1 MADMAGGAR
10 KKLSGA
16 VKTIVLFILLALY
29 MVPFFLY
36 LAGIFTEAAVL
47 AAIPILVLLMILL
60 NVSLLNKKIK
70 ILEMIK

>member
-1 MADMAGGAR
+1 MT
-10 KKLSGA
+10 L
-16 VKTIVLFILLALY
+16 IY

-70 ILEMIK
+70 ILER